1 MYFLPLSLIKHH
13 FFEDINECHQLNEYK
28 CEQEEICVNTLGSYY
43 CKCAYGDDDDDQD
56 EFTNNKNNCVGK
68 NIVFYCL

>member
-1 MYFLPLSLIKHH
+1 M
-13 FFEDINECHQLNEYK
+13 NEYK
-28 CEQEEICVNTLGSYY
+28 CEQEEMCVNTLGSYY
-43 CKCAYGDDDDDQD
+43 CKCAYGDDDDQD